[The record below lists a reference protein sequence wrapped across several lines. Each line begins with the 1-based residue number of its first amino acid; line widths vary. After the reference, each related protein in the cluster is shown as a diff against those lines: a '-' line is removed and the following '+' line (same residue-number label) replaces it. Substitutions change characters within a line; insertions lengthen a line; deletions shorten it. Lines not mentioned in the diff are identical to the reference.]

1 METVKTKRWPLRL
14 VSIISVVSLALGITG
29 VILSTNTESDVTATP
44 TTSSTAASTAPTE
57 IVTTNPTTSAPNYH
71 VSALKE
77 KLRSIPHVSYTEING
92 LISLKTTNDV
102 DQKLEG
108 KTIAVVCGLRANDFD
123 GIDLCYDIVARNEL
137 SKSVNF
143 EIFPL
148 VNQDGYEYAKST
160 DQSWTRNRNMKPCS
174 GVNLARNFASN
185 FHTNLPCTDS
195 AYGGEFAESEVETR
209 LPHEKFEPTKLILFQ
224 CAYKSI
230 ART

>member
-1 METVKTKRWPLRL
+1 MESVKTKRWPLRL
-14 VSIISVVSLALGITG
+14 VFTISIVSLALGVTG
-29 VILSTNTESDVTATP
+29 VILATTTESDVTT
-44 TTSSTAASTAPTE
+44 TITSTSSATTTGPTGT
-57 IVTTNPTTSAPNYH
+57 VPTNATTNAPNYH

-77 KLRSIPHVSYTEING
+77 KLRSIPHVNYTEVNG

-102 DQKLEG
+102 NPKLDG

-137 SKSVNF
+137 STAVNF

-148 VNQDGYEYAKST
+148 VNQDGYEYAKSI
-160 DQSWTRNRNMKPCS
+160 DKSWTRNRNMKPCP

-185 FHTNLPCTDS
+185 FDANLPCADS

-209 LPHEKFEPTKLILFQ
+209 LPHEKFEATKLVPF
-224 CAYKSI
+224 
-230 ART
+230 